1 MTHLSGKGDDSNFTD
16 QETEIEGGYA
26 KVIASEAA
34 GFKPEFDFK
43 ACTTLPQHIVS
54 DPEINLFHSFH

>member
-1 MTHLSGKGDDSNFTD
+1 MERGDNSNFTD

-34 GFKPEFDFK
+34 GFKPKFDFK
-43 ACTTLPQHIVS
+43 ACATVPQHVVS
-54 DPEINLFHSFH
+54 DPEIKLFHSFH